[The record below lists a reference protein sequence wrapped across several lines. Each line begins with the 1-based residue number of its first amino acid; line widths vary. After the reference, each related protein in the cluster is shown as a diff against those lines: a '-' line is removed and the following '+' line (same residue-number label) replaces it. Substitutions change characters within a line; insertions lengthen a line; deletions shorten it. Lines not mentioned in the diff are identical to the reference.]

1 MRLDLSTQFPLRK
14 ARVHEVCGSAA
25 VGFAAIA
32 ASFALGK
39 VLWIRQAWRA
49 EALNPAGLASLLDPA
64 QVLLAQAK
72 DQSEALA
79 VMEEALRDGS
89 VACVVIELDQP
100 LSLTAGRRLQL
111 AAKEGQATG
120 LCLISE
126 GMGSNAAETRWRCD
140 PVFDP
145 AGEDSTLMRW
155 SLIKNKSGTLCEW
168 YVRWDPHKARPADR
182 LAVVSPPVQ

>member
-1 MRLDLSTQFPLRK
+1 MRLDLSTHFPLRK

-25 VGFAAIA
+25 TGFAAIA
-32 ASFALGK
+32 ASFGQGN

-49 EALNPAGLASLLDPA
+49 ETLNPTGLVSLLDPA

-72 DQSEALA
+72 DQTEALA

-89 VACVVIELDQP
+89 VACVVIELNQP

-120 LCLISE
+120 ICLISE
-126 GMGSNAAETRWRCD
+126 GMGSNAAETRWRCE

-145 AGEDSTLMRW
+145 AHSDTPLMRW
-155 SLIKNKSGTLCEW
+155 SLIKNKSGSLSDW
-168 YVRWDPHKARPADR
+168 HIRWDGQKTRPADR
-182 LAVVSPPVQ
+182 LVMVSAPA